1 LLPILSSGICH
12 VVGLYKKR
20 HGLVDVVWNNPVVV
34 KTLLASK
41 VQFFINAIFFLNN
54 IFEKKTTTL
63 TVKML
68 LFNDSKLF
76 LAVNHYD
83 INLYIYCFSFYFQK

>member
-41 VQFFINAIFFLNN
+41 VQFFINAIFFLNK
-54 IFEKKTTTL
+54 IFEKKQQL
-63 TVKML
+63 
-68 LFNDSKLF
+68 
-76 LAVNHYD
+76 
-83 INLYIYCFSFYFQK
+83 